1 MSFDF
6 SGMILAAGY
15 GRRMMPLTK
24 NLPKPLIEIN
34 GITLL
39 DNSINFLK
47 KLGCKDIV
55 INTHYQHQKIKESI
69 DRRSDK
75 KIITLIYENDILDT
89 GGGVKNILPYIK
101 NKNLIVS
108 NSDIFWQKE
117 NLLDAKKLLKL
128 FLKKKLPSLLLVNKK
143 KSYGLNKNNGDF
155 FLNDNKVMRYKKGE
169 QVFFYTGLQILPT
182 EIINNFSQKKFSLNY
197 VWDFLINLEKLYGE
211 EMDSNWYHVGDIQ
224 GLAIAKK
231 IVS

>member
-89 GGGVKNILPYIK
+89 GGGVKNILPY
-101 NKNLIVS
+101 
-108 NSDIFWQKE
+108 
-117 NLLDAKKLLKL
+117 
-128 FLKKKLPSLLLVNKK
+128 
-143 KSYGLNKNNGDF
+143 
-155 FLNDNKVMRYKKGE
+155 R
-169 QVFFYTGLQILPT
+169 TGRCERL
-182 EIINNFSQKKFSLNY
+182 
-197 VWDFLINLEKLYGE
+197 
-211 EMDSNWYHVGDIQ
+211 
-224 GLAIAKK
+224 
-231 IVS
+231 